1 VELKDCTESG
11 TTGGTYKSSFAVKD
25 LLGNTA
31 SVEENFVIDER
42 APEISIVFDNNEA
55 RNEKYYNTD
64 RTATITVKERNF
76 NHSSLKIDGAATLDG
91 AAAKFPEIGTWV
103 SDGTMTTHTAKVVFN
118 SDAEYTKF
126 AVTYTDLARYSSSDS
141 AKDFVLDKTAPV
153 LTIEDVLDKSANNG
167 TVAPR
172 ITYTDINLDLE
183 EVEITLTGVNKG
195 EVEYEAVKKDVE
207 HGEELTYNDFA
218 HTKDVDD
225 VYTLYAHAIDLAGN
239 VTTQTISFSCNRF
252 GSVFDLSSIKDM
264 LGKYNQQE
272 RTIVVTETNV
282 DALDLEAV
290 RVTLTKN
297 GTPVDLIA
305 GTDYTVQMVGGEGT
319 WHQYIYKIESA
330 LFQDDGSYSLY
341 LYTVDAAGNVNENID
356 DTKEAQIAFGI
367 DKTKPI
373 VTPIDLESNVQYP
386 VESKTVS
393 FEIKDNLLLQ
403 SVKIYLNDEE
413 VTYIEDGDSYIFD
426 IPMSN
431 QEQTVRAIATDAAG
445 NEEEALVEDFLVTT
459 NFFIRWYYNTP
470 LFIGSVV
477 LMGAMMGGLIWWLI
491 ALLTKKK
498 KDEKE
503 VTA

>member
-1 VELKDCTESG
+1 
-11 TTGGTYKSSFAVKD
+11 
-25 LLGNTA
+25 
-31 SVEENFVIDER
+31 
-42 APEISIVFDNNEA
+42 
-55 RNEKYYNTD
+55 
-64 RTATITVKERNF
+64 
-76 NHSSLKIDGAATLDG
+76 
-91 AAAKFPEIGTWV
+91 
-103 SDGTMTTHTAKVVFN
+103 
-118 SDAEYTKF
+118 
-126 AVTYTDLARYSSSDS
+126 
-141 AKDFVLDKTAPV
+141 LDKTAPV